1 MKLRVNDEL
10 ITVPEGWQE
19 ESLLQVLREAL
30 GLIGAKYGCGAGLC
44 GACTVLVDGQ
54 PTRSCVTP
62 VSVAVGKTIQTIEGI
77 ASAGTLHPV
86 QQKWLSASIPQC
98 GYCQSGQIL
107 ATLSLIKRNPQPTD
121 EQIDNALAG
130 HLCRC
135 GTQARVRSA
144 IQQMTRG

>member
-1 MKLRVNDEL
+1 MQLRVNEEFKA
-10 ITVPEGWQE
+10 VPDGWSD

-30 GLIGAKYGCGAGLC
+30 GLVGAKYGCGAGVC
-44 GACTVLVDGQ
+44 GACTVLIDGQ

-62 VSVAVGKTIQTIEGI
+62 VSLVVGKTIQTIEGI
-77 ASAGTLHPV
+77 ASAETLHPV
-86 QQKWLSASIPQC
+86 QQKWLNASIPQC
-98 GYCQSGQIL
+98 GYCQSGQIM
-107 ATLSLIKRNPQPTD
+107 ATVALLKRNPQPTD